1 MGDADT
7 TSLRAKSARAHWPW
21 ALYLLAAGL
30 GAALASWLLAAPGV
44 VSLSVHS
51 NPPGANVF
59 VDGVWRG
66 VTPVELGT
74 VDRGQHHLRLTKHA
88 YLPYVEVLGLDR
100 DRMRLIALKPES
112 ALVLRVETDP
122 DQASVRVA
130 GRAMGKTPLVL
141 EDLEP
146 GPLSLTIEKDG
157 YESESAVVVV
167 GPETQ
172 VFSRTLKSKSGTFFA
187 SRIRQD
193 PGHIDNYT
201 ELAHH
206 HVVKGD
212 YDAACQVI
220 RTGLTLIAQAD
231 IDPKLT
237 VTGQVERFYQEL
249 VKIHRGSYNYGDAS
263 AVTDMQA
270 RVQGLLAAVAK
281 EYPACVRNYGAMANM
296 ARGGQAR
303 EKIIDLLLAAGK
315 QHPDN
320 VQLQG
325 ALAQQLIR
333 WRRPK
338 EAIAALRRVTE
349 LRPNDAHARAM
360 LAQALLTAQKQP
372 EALKQLR
379 AAARLEPDE
388 REKLRHLHKLAKQ
401 YVLMRKYDEAVKQWD
416 QAIVLDP
423 DREKACLTRLRA
435 AYYCRQIKDFAR
447 ARRLYQDVLAESKRE
462 QTRLM
467 AQRGMRRVEAA
478 LRLEKER

>member
-7 TSLRAKSARAHWPW
+7 TSLRAKRAWAHWPW
-21 ALYLLAAGL
+21 AVYLLAAGL
-30 GAALASWLLAAPGV
+30 GAALASWLLATPGV
-44 VSLSVHS
+44 VSLAVHS

-59 VDGVWRG
+59 LDGVWRG
-66 VTPVELGT
+66 ASPVELAA
-74 VDRGQHHLRLTKHA
+74 VDMGQHHLRLTKHA
-88 YLPYVEVLGLDR
+88 YLPYVEVLSLDR
-100 DRMRLIALKPES
+100 DRMRLIELKPEP
-112 ALVLRVETDP
+112 ALVLRLETDP
-122 DQASVRVA
+122 NHASVRVD
-130 GRAMGKTPLVL
+130 GRPMGKTPLVL
-141 EDLEP
+141 EGLEP

-167 GPETQ
+167 GPDTQ
-172 VFSRTLKSKSGTFFA
+172 VFSRTLKSKSGTLFA
-187 SRIRQD
+187 SRMRQD
-193 PGHIDNYT
+193 PSNIDNYT
-201 ELAHH
+201 ELVHH
-206 HVVKGD
+206 HMVKAD

-231 IDPKLT
+231 TDPKLR
-237 VTGQVERFYQEL
+237 VSGQVERFYQEL

-263 AVTDMQA
+263 AVTGMQA
-270 RVQGLLAAVAK
+270 KVQGMLAVVAK

-296 ARGGQAR
+296 ARGGEAR
-303 EKIIDLLLAAGK
+303 EKVIDLLLAAGK
-315 QHPDN
+315 EHPDN

-325 ALAQQLIR
+325 ALAQQLVR

-338 EAIAALRRVTE
+338 EAIAALRRVAE
-349 LRPNDAHARAM
+349 LRPNDARARAM
-360 LAQALLTAQKQP
+360 LAQALLAAQKQP
-372 EALKQLR
+372 EALKELR

-401 YVLMRKYDEAVKQWD
+401 FVLMRKYDEAVKHWD
-416 QAIVLDP
+416 QAIAIDP

-467 AQRGMRRVEAA
+467 AQRGMSRVEAA
-478 LRLEKER
+478 LRLEKGR